1 MLEMYLGIFNE
12 ATGRG
17 LEFYADKYPA
27 FIETCRYV
35 RFISNIWKII
45 SVKTPS
51 KGVLLC
57 YKIVF
62 KCKLSLKLTLLVLK
76 LESNLSL
83 HIKVD

>member
-1 MLEMYLGIFNE
+1 MLEMCLGVFNE
-12 ATGRG
+12 TTGRG
-17 LEFYADKYPA
+17 LEFYLDKYPA

-35 RFISNIWKII
+35 KFISNIWKVI

-51 KGVLLC
+51 KGALLC

-62 KCKLSLKLTLLVLK
+62 KYKLSLKLTLLVLK
-76 LESNLSL
+76 HETNLSF

>member
-1 MLEMYLGIFNE
+1 MLEMYLGVFNK
-12 ATGRG
+12 ATDRG
-17 LEFYADKYPA
+17 LEFYSDKYPA
-27 FIETCRYV
+27 FIETYRYV
-35 RFISNIWKII
+35 KFISNIWKII

-62 KCKLSLKLTLLVLK
+62 KCKLSLKLTLLVLQH
-76 LESNLSL
+76 ETNLSL